1 MREDLQEAWGL
12 IEAGR
17 YEEAEACLRQDPTPE
32 ARFVLGY
39 ALAFGGRLEEA
50 LALYQVLYRET
61 GSHKALHQ
69 AGFVL
74 RLLGRLEEALA
85 VFKEEARLPLGPL
98 ERAVNLYEQGYAA
111 LLMGRKGEARS
122 LLEEG
127 LRLAQAAGDP
137 ACMAP
142 LHRGLWEWH
151 RRFGSPEAAEAH
163 WEAARR
169 LFLEAGD
176 PRGAEE
182 MGNP

>member
-1 MREDLQEAWGL
+1 MGEDLQEAWRL
-12 IEAGR
+12 IEGGR
-17 YEEAEACLRQDPTPE
+17 YGEAEARLRQDPTPE

-50 LALYQVLYRET
+50 LALYQGLYQET

-74 RLLGRLEEALA
+74 RLLGRLEEAMA
-85 VFKEEARLPLGPL
+85 VFKDEARLPLGPL
-98 ERAVNLYEQGYAA
+98 ERSVNLYEQGYVA
-111 LLMGRKGEARS
+111 LLMGRKEEARRF
-122 LLEEG
+122 LEEG
-127 LRLAQAAGDP
+127 LCLAAGEP
-137 ACMAP
+137 AFMAP
-142 LHRGLWEWH
+142 LHRALGEWH

-163 WEAARR
+163 REAARR

-182 MGNP
+182 MDTP